1 MGKTTGISWTMR
13 TFNPWRG
20 CKKVSPGC
28 DNCYMFTEQI
38 RYNLDP
44 TVITRTKT
52 WSQPKRWQK
61 PLTGTNKKEMVFTCS
76 WSDFFIQNADPWR
89 PDVWKI
95 IKDTPNLI
103 YQILTK
109 RPKLISTRLPED
121 WGDGYPNV
129 ALGVSI
135 ESADYVNRADDLRK
149 VPARWRFISAEPLLG
164 SIKGLDLKD
173 IHWLIAGG
181 ESGSNFREMNLD
193 WAREARDLCLENK
206 VPFFFKQDSAF
217 LPGQNNVL
225 DGRTWEEWPAEW
237 LNEREEA

>member
-1 MGKTTGISWTMR
+1 MGQTTGIGWTQR

-20 CKKVSPGC
+20 CKKISPGC
-28 DNCYMFTEQI
+28 ANCYMFTEQY

-44 TVITRTKT
+44 TIVTKTKT

-61 PLTGTNKKEMVFTCS
+61 ALNGTDKKEMVFTCS
-76 WSDFFIQNADPWR
+76 WSDFFIEAADPWR
-89 PDVWKI
+89 AEVWKI

-121 WGDGYPNV
+121 WGEGYPNV

-135 ESADYVNRADDLRK
+135 ENAAYNHRADDLRK
-149 VPARWRFISAEPLLG
+149 IPARWRFISAEPLLG
-164 SIKGLDLKD
+164 SIKGLDLSGF
-173 IHWLIAGG
+173 HWLIAGG
-181 ESGSNFREMNLD
+181 ESGSNFRELDLD
-193 WAREARDLCLENK
+193 WAREARDMCVENK

-217 LPGQNNVL
+217 LPGQHNVL
-225 DGRTWEEWPAEW
+225 DGRKWEEWPAEW
-237 LNEREEA
+237 LNA